1 MNRWKSNFG
10 MKVSSE
16 RFMTNIQGY
25 PRHSSFDTADIT
37 ALLLIGLFVLVGVIV
52 IIALIFQDMETN
64 KHCGLWERKMVHQN
78 AYTTFIWSGKIMI
91 PIYHPAG
98 DYERTVCTQPK

>member
-1 MNRWKSNFG
+1 MWKSNFG
-10 MKVSSE
+10 MKISKDP
-16 RFMTNIQGY
+16 FMPKIQGY
-25 PRHSSFDTADIT
+25 SRYSSFDSTDII
-37 ALLLIGLFVLVGVIV
+37 AISLIGLFALIGVII

-98 DYERTVCTQPK
+98 DYESTVCTQPK